1 MCISLLSIEII
12 IIKYFQKDTCLWLV
26 AIFSDGIKMMENLM
40 LEAKQ
45 KQKQKNNKPP
55 LFSGGSFVGYLTDC
69 TNELTNSLCVRLCDA
84 NDF

>member
-26 AIFSDGIKMMENLM
+26 ALFSDGIKMMENFM

-45 KQKQKNNKPP
+45 KQKQKKQQPAAVFWRKFCW
-55 LFSGGSFVGYLTDC
+55 LLD
-69 TNELTNSLCVRLCDA
+69 RLHE
-84 NDF
+84 